1 MSSHDW
7 IAGAVKHKG
16 ALREKAKKAGM
27 STHAFAEAHKGD
39 GGKTGAQARL
49 GLTDRKA
56 KAAQH

>member
-1 MSSHDW
+1 
-7 IAGAVKHKG
+7 
-16 ALREKAKKAGM
+16 M